1 MLPSVVDDPAR
12 ALNSET
18 WEDLGRE
25 FLWSH
30 ARFGIVDHAVR
41 KNARANNGPL
51 AGYLARDS
59 LYIWALCPVDHGP
72 PHGDPI
78 TDRAG
83 EGREPSEWRTVLPIC
98 FASHLEP
105 PPANRLHRRV
115 DSTRSGSLGD
125 GWS

>member
-59 LYIWALCPVDHGP
+59 LYIRALCPVDHGP
-72 PHGDPI
+72 PHGDPSQI
-78 TDRAG
+78 GPGRGG
-83 EGREPSEWRTVLPIC
+83 EGAVRV
-98 FASHLEP
+98 
-105 PPANRLHRRV
+105 ANRIADLFCVSPRAASRE
-115 DSTRSGSLGD
+115 
-125 GWS
+125 

>member
-72 PHGDPI
+72 PHGDPSQI
-78 TDRAG
+78 GPGRGGSRPSG
-83 EGREPSEWRTVLPIC
+83 EPYCRFVL
-98 FASHLEP
+98 
-105 PPANRLHRRV
+105 RLTSSRLPRI
-115 DSTRSGSLGD
+115 DSTGE
-125 GWS
+125 